1 MFLSNCSLQAF
12 NRAGMFTVAT
22 SWAFL
27 VDVTPPVVG
36 HVFDGP
42 VINGT
47 DNDNDYTRSHD
58 TLQAHWKGFHDQHTS
73 IKEYFITAGSCK
85 MCDDVLVKQPIG
97 VREGTFYSYILISL
111 VLVENI

>member
-1 MFLSNCSLQAF
+1 MGVSCW
-12 NRAGMFTVAT
+12 RHT
-22 SWAFL
+22 
-27 VDVTPPVVG
+27 VVG
-36 HVFDGP
+36 HVFDGA
-42 VINGT
+42 VKNGT
-47 DNDNDYTRSHD
+47 DNDIDYTRSHD